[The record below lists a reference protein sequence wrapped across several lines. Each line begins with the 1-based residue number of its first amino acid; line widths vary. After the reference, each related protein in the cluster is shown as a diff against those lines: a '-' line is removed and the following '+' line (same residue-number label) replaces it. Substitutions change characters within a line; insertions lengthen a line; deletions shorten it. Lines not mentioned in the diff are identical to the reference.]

1 MKRIFMGLG
10 AAGLLALVL
19 FAPTVQAQAA
29 TNTVKSEGPFSYD
42 ATKETT
48 IKGTVS
54 SVITKPT
61 AGMLWGAHLMVETS
75 TGTVDASL
83 GRLAIKGKD
92 SSVFSAGQQVE
103 VTGVMKTLNEKEVFL
118 TRTVKVG
125 DQVYTIRNQN
135 GFPVRDTSHDRD
147 SQQAAQK
154 GVQP

>member
-1 MKRIFMGLG
+1 MKRIFTSFG
-10 AAGLLALVL
+10 AVGLLALML
-19 FAPTVQAQAA
+19 CAPTVRAQAA
-29 TNTVKSEGPFSYD
+29 ASSARPKGPFSYG
-42 ATKETT
+42 AKKETT
-48 IKGTVS
+48 INGTVS

-61 AGMLWGAHLMVETS
+61 AGMLWGAHLMVATS

-83 GRLAIKGKD
+83 GRLEIKGKD
-92 SSVFSAGQQVE
+92 STVFSAGQQVE

-125 DQVYTIRNQN
+125 NQVYTIRNEK

-147 SQQAAQK
+147 SEQAAQK